1 MLFASLI
8 VGSIGGLLLM
18 TADRTRRL
26 VAPSGGIAL
35 AFIIQSTRAGG
46 LIVPATIFRSI
57 FLAACAVIALS
68 TSFSTRLYHLSLV
81 VWSSSFGS
89 FLLVLAVDVWWRAG
103 FKEMILCVLEQPGPR

>member
-1 MLFASLI
+1 MLLGSVVI
-8 VGSIGGLLLM
+8 GSIGGLLLV

-57 FLAACAVIALS
+57 FLAACAVVALS

-89 FLLVLAVDVWWRAG
+89 FLLVVAVDVWWRAG
-103 FKEMILCVLEQPGPR
+103 LKEMILRVLEQARPC

>member
-1 MLFASLI
+1 MLLASLL

-46 LIVPATIFRSI
+46 LIVPVTIFRSI

-89 FLLVLAVDVWWRAG
+89 FLLVLAVDVWWKAG
-103 FKEMILCVLEQPGPR
+103 LKEMILCALEQSEPR